1 LNPKPANEKLE
12 DKTMKQFVSILF
24 LFIFGFGASPFSMA
38 DETKFAKDASRVW
51 DTTQSPI
58 TDPELLKQNYGNTP
72 DDYFPYGK
80 FTEPY
85 RRFFREPLQYRGYG
99 RRLPEPKNL
108 ETVNIGF
115 LGPIMKTVSVATG
128 GASHEEPMGLKMMQ
142 GAQLAIEEANAHGG
156 YHGKHIPYALKVRND
171 NGLWGASGSEIV
183 KLAYDEKVWAIVGT
197 IDGANSHIAIRVALK
212 IEIPM
217 MNTGDTDPT
226 FIETNIPWVFRC
238 ISDDRQMCYVLAD
251 YVFKKLGFTR
261 VAALRANNRY
271 GRMSIDEFRDAA
283 TRLGHPFLTELNY
296 KVGDTDFTPQLTRIK
311 ELNPEAVIT
320 YGDCEESALIL
331 KQMRKMGMNQLFLGS
346 DRMVLPQFFEIAGN
360 DIGLVIGGYPYN
372 PESKDATYLDFCQ
385 RFRARF
391 GEEPETY
398 ATHAYDGM
406 NIVIEAIER
415 AGLNRALI
423 RDELAELTKYHGV
436 TGNME
441 FDPIFNDIS
450 PASLAVAENGKWKFY
465 FRQEILDGLDSTKLS
480 NNEPAKN
487 EDE

>member
-1 LNPKPANEKLE
+1 MKPFLS
-12 DKTMKQFVSILF
+12 TLF
-24 LFIFGFGASPFSMA
+24 LLAFCIATPLFSGA
-38 DETKFAKDASRVW
+38 DEANLEKDVSRVW
-51 DTTQSPI
+51 DTTQPAV
-58 TDPELLKQNYGNTP
+58 TDPALLKQNYGNTP
-72 DDYFPYGK
+72 DAYFPYGK

-99 RRLPEPKNL
+99 RHIPEPEKV

-142 GAQLAIEEANAHGG
+142 GAQLAIEEANARGG
-156 YHGKHIPYALKVRND
+156 YRGKNIPYALKVRND

-183 KLAYDEKVWAIVGT
+183 HLAYNEKVWAIVGT

-238 ISDDRQMCYVLAD
+238 ISDDRQMCYLLAD
-251 YVFKKLGFTR
+251 YVFKKQGITR

-283 TRLGHPFLTELNY
+283 TRLGYPFLTELNY

-311 ELNPEAVIT
+311 ELNPQAVIT
-320 YGDCEESALIL
+320 YGDCEESALVL
-331 KQMRKMGMNQLFLGS
+331 KQMRQMGMNQLFLGS
-346 DRMVLPQFFEIAGN
+346 DRMVTPQFFAIAGQEV
-360 DIGLVIGGYPYN
+360 GAVIGGYPYN
-372 PESKDATYLDFCQ
+372 PESQDAAYLSFCQ
-385 RFRARF
+385 RFQERF
-391 GEEPETY
+391 GDEPETY
-398 ATHAYDGM
+398 AAHAYDGM
-406 NIVIEAIER
+406 TMVIEAIER

-423 RDELAELTKYHGV
+423 RDELAVITKYNGV
-436 TGNME
+436 TGTME
-441 FDPIFNDIS
+441 YDPIFNDIS
-450 PASLAVAENGKWKFY
+450 QASLAVAENGKWKFY
-465 FRQEILDGLDSTKLS
+465 SREEILGDFGSKKFSQNVPAQTS
-480 NNEPAKN
+480 NQ
-487 EDE
+487 